1 MFQKLKHLK
10 DLRSQAKQMQNA
22 LKDKTVEATAAHGRV
37 KITMDGNLNVTS
49 VVIEPALLA
58 PDQQATLQNAL
69 TEAFN
74 DCLKKAQRVM
84 ADYLKTTGQFNIP
97 GLTS

>member
-58 PDQQATLQNAL
+58 P
-69 TEAFN
+69 
-74 DCLKKAQRVM
+74 V
-84 ADYLKTTGQFNIP
+84 
-97 GLTS
+97 